1 MNCKKC
7 NALLPEGSTK
17 CPECGAEYGK
27 KNPVTLLVVMVAVGF
42 VVGILLTV
50 LIMSLSGK
58 SDPATPTT
66 PAITVP
72 STTAPAPTN
81 PLVVE
86 IGKSYTA
93 ADDVVIANANEVV
106 AAAGEYQLTVSELQ
120 MYYWNTVYEFLDQ
133 NAMYLSYYGFDY
145 TKPFDEQVYD
155 PATGITWE
163 QYFLDAAIVSWH
175 RYVIMNDMAQ
185 KADFQLSTEL
195 QDYFTALP
203 ESMQKWAEQYEYS
216 SVDELVA
223 ADFGASATFASYE
236 SYLRRYYTSYEFF
249 GSEFDSMELT
259 DAEIEAYYT
268 ANEEALKSEGYSK
281 DDGNTVDV
289 RHVLIQPEG
298 GTKNADGSTTYSDAE
313 WEAARVKAQS
323 LLDAWLE
330 GEATE
335 DAFAQMAKANSS
347 DGNAAD
353 GGIYKNITSET
364 NFVPEFLNW
373 CMDAN
378 RKVGDSGL
386 VKTTY
391 GYHIM
396 YFSASQPIWY
406 VACDENLRAETMNK
420 RVDEAAKAFELEVFD
435 EKIVLA
441 FVDLG
446 ATE

>member
-27 KNPVTLLVVMVAVGF
+27 KNPVILLIVMVAVGF

-50 LIMSLSGK
+50 LVMSLTGK
-58 SDPATPTT
+58 KEPNTPAT
-66 PAITVP
+66 TVP
-72 STTAPAPTN
+72 STAAPTN
-81 PLVVE
+81 PLIVE
-86 IGKSYTA
+86 PGKSYTA
-93 ADDVVIANANEVV
+93 ADDVVIANADVVV
-106 AAAGEYQLTVSELQ
+106 ATAGEHQLTVSELQ
-120 MYYWNTVYEFLDQ
+120 MYYWNGIYEFLDQ
-133 NAMYLSYYGFDY
+133 NSMYLSYYGLDY
-145 TKPFDEQVYD
+145 TKPFDEQIYNA
-155 PATGITWE
+155 ATGTTWE
-163 QYFLDAAIVSWH
+163 QYFLDAAIRTWH
-175 RYVIMNDMAQ
+175 RYVVMNDMAQ
-185 KADFQLSTEL
+185 KANFQLSAEVE
-195 QDYFTALP
+195 DYFTTLP
-203 ESMQKWAEQYEYS
+203 ESMQKWADQYGYDT
-216 SVDELVA
+216 VDAMVA
-223 ADFGASATFASYE
+223 ADFGASATFASYQN
-236 SYLRRYYTSYEFF
+236 YLRQYYTSYEFF
-249 GSEFDSMELT
+249 GSEFDTMELT

-268 ANEEALKSEGYSK
+268 KNEETLKSQGYGK
-281 DDGNTVDV
+281 DAGNSVDV

-298 GTKNADGSTTYSDAE
+298 GTKNADGTTTYSDAE

-335 DAFAQMAKANSS
+335 EAFAQMAKANSS
-347 DGNAAD
+347 DGNAAE
-353 GGIYKNITSET
+353 GGIYKGITSKT

-396 YFSASQPIWY
+396 YFSATEPLWY
-406 VACDENLRAETMNK
+406 AACDENLRAETMNA
-420 RVDEAAKAFELEVFD
+420 RVDEAAKAFELEVMD

-441 FVDLG
+441 FVNLG